1 MKFVGWL
8 LLVVF
13 CSASFTLRAGT
24 PLKVEGD
31 WHYPPDEFL
40 DANGE
45 PTGFNVELFKAVAEA
60 TGLNY
65 HIHPGPWNE
74 VRTHLESG
82 EIDVIT
88 GMYFSE
94 ERSKVVSFSI
104 PHTIVS
110 HTIFVHS
117 SSRAHSLDDLR
128 NSRIIIQQ
136 DDIMN
141 DIILSKNI
149 TEKVM
154 EAENQDHP
162 GSR

>member
-13 CSASFTLRAGT
+13 CSASFTLWAGT

-31 WHYPPDEFL
+31 RH
-40 DANGE
+40 
-45 PTGFNVELFKAVAEA
+45 
-60 TGLNY
+60 Y

-154 EAENQDHP
+154 EVENQDHP